1 MHINNILIHKSVR
14 LYSKIKKKKEIE
26 NVLFKCR
33 QVKSKRYN
41 LQIID
46 LLKAQ
51 NNEFKIDSEVK
62 NKR

>member
-14 LYSKIKKKKEIE
+14 LYSKIKQKKEIE